1 VDDALASTVLV
12 EVTAAGDA
20 IRTLDRLPYTPYRM
34 YAWVMA
40 VAAREPGPWEI
51 PVTDARTQMAEVV
64 EHAGTGEIIY
74 LTRHGRR
81 VAAVVSVD
89 DAEALE
95 RAEDAYLSRLAAQA
109 EAEGGQPIPMADL
122 IAELGLA

>member
-1 VDDALASTVLV
+1 LV
-12 EVTAAGDA
+12 V
-20 IRTLDRLPYTPYRM
+20 
-34 YAWVMA
+34 VV
-40 VAAREPGPWEI
+40 VAAHEPGPWEI
-51 PVTDARTQMAEVV
+51 PVTEARTQLAEVI

-81 VAAVVSVD
+81 VAAIVPVD
-89 DAEALE
+89 GAEALE

-109 EAEGGQPIPMADL
+109 EAEGGEPIPMADL

>member
-1 VDDALASTVLV
+1 
-12 EVTAAGDA
+12 
-20 IRTLDRLPYTPYRM
+20 M
-34 YAWVMA
+34 
-40 VAAREPGPWEI
+40 
-51 PVTDARTQMAEVV
+51 TDARTRLAEVI
-64 EHAGTGEIIY
+64 EHAGTGEVTY

-109 EAEGGQPIPMADL
+109 EAEGGDPIPMADL
-122 IAELGLA
+122 VAELGLA

>member
-1 VDDALASTVLV
+1 M
-12 EVTAAGDA
+12 TA
-20 IRTLDRLPYTPYRM
+20 
-34 YAWVMA
+34 
-40 VAAREPGPWEI
+40 AAREPGPREI
-51 PVTDARTQMAEVV
+51 PVTDARTQLAEVI
-64 EHAGTGEIIY
+64 EHVGTGEIIY

-81 VAAVVSVD
+81 VAAIVPVD

-109 EAEGGQPIPMADL
+109 VAEGGEPIPMADL